1 MSNFSFLQE
10 EWLAIHDSA
19 SKAES
24 YLNTDCRAACWYA
37 RMTLEQMVNWVYK
50 VDPNFRCY
58 EESLG
63 ARVHDPSFRHNAG
76 ESIFTK
82 ATLVIAIGNR
92 AAHAKATK
100 RADALTAITEL
111 FHIAYWLA
119 RTYATRQCPN
129 PALQYNPAL
138 IPPTPQAKT
147 VSVEE
152 LAKQEE
158 RLKQQQAENA
168 TLKAQLEGLEAIHQE
183 LAALRAAFAK
193 AKTANQAE
201 QDAHDYNEEQTRDYF
216 IDLLL
221 QEAGWALANKDDR
234 EFEVAGMPNNQ
245 GVGYIDYVLW
255 GDDGKP
261 LAVVE
266 AKRTRRDARAGQQ
279 QAKLYAD
286 CLEALYQRRPVIY

>member
-37 RMTLEQMVNWVYK
+37 RMTLEQMVNWVYQ

-100 RADALTAITEL
+100 RTDALTAITEL

-119 RTYATRQCPN
+119 RTYGTRQRPN
-129 PALQYNPAL
+129 PALQFNPAL
-138 IPPTPQAKT
+138 IPNPPQARS

-158 RLKQQQAENA
+158 RLKQQQQQAENEA
-168 TLKAQLEGLEAIHQE
+168 LKALGCHPP
-183 LAALRAAFAK
+183 RTGG
-193 AKTANQAE
+193 TACGNRQS
-201 QDAHDYNEEQTRDYF
+201 QNRQSSGTRRTR
-216 IDLLL
+216 L
-221 QEAGWALANKDDR
+221 QRRTNPRLFYR
-234 EFEVAGMPNNQ
+234 FTVAGSGL
-245 GVGYIDYVLW
+245 GV
-255 GDDGKP
+255 K
-261 LAVVE
+261 
-266 AKRTRRDARAGQQ
+266 
-279 QAKLYAD
+279 
-286 CLEALYQRRPVIY
+286 